1 MKKQSKIP
9 KQIEVMLYAQRWCGE
24 NDIEFYTKEITRL
37 FVVIRQNN
45 KIYELELSQTE
56 IELRAEEYK
65 KQISESKRI

>member
-1 MKKQSKIP
+1 MKKESKIP

-45 KIYELELSQTE
+45 EIY
-56 IELRAEEYK
+56 YK
-65 KQISESKRI
+65 